1 MARALVTGGAG
12 FIGSHLVDALL
23 ERGDDVRVLDNFS
36 TGDRRNL
43 LHVAQ
48 DIEIVEGDLR
58 SFERVLTAVQGCD
71 VVFHQAALPSVPR
84 SIQDP
89 LSSSEV
95 NVTGTLNVL
104 LAARDAQVRRVVYA
118 SSSSVYGSTAP
129 TCVKTEDLP
138 VAPLSPYGVAKYA
151 GEAYCS
157 SFYEV
162 YGLETVSLR
171 YFNVFGPR
179 QSPISEYAAVIPN
192 FFGAAFLDEPPV
204 VYGDGKQ
211 SRDFTYVGNAVAANI
226 AAATAPAA
234 AGQVFNVAC
243 GETHS
248 VNSLISHIARLVG
261 KPLVALHK
269 PARVGEIRMSLADI
283 SKARR
288 LLGYEPTVLLE
299 DGLRR
304 AHAFFLEDA
313 NTLLPE
319 IRERRRWLSLA
330 R

>member
-1 MARALVTGGAG
+1 MSRVLVTGGAG

-48 DIEIVEGDLR
+48 EIEIIEGDLR
-58 SFERVLTAVQGCD
+58 SFERVLTAIQGCE

-104 LAARDAQVRRVVYA
+104 LAARDVGVRRVVYA
-118 SSSSVYGSTAP
+118 SSSSVYGSASP
-129 TCVKTEDLP
+129 TDIKTEDLR

-157 SFYEV
+157 SFFEV

-179 QSPISEYAAVIPN
+179 QSPVSEYAAVIPN
-192 FFGAAFLDEPPV
+192 FFAAALLNERPI
-204 VYGDGKQ
+204 VYGDGEQ
-211 SRDFTYVGNAVAANI
+211 SRDFTYVDNVVSANLAAS
-226 AAATAPAA
+226 AAPGA
-234 AGQVFNVAC
+234 AGEVFNVAC

-261 KPLVALHK
+261 RPLEAIHEL
-269 PARVGEIRMSLADI
+269 ARVGEVRMSLAGID
-283 SKARR
+283 KARS
-288 LLGYEPTVLLE
+288 LLGYDP
-299 DGLRR
+299 
-304 AHAFFLEDA
+304 A
-313 NTLLPE
+313 
-319 IRERRRWLSLA
+319 IR
-330 R
+330 